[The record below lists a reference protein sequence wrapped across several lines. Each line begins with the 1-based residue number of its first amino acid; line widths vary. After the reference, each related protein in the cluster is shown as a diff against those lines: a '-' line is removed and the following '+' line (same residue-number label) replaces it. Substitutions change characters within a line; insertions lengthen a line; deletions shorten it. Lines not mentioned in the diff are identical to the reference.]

1 MPEEGRVRALLN
13 REMIMKHAWLLLI
26 LFSVGCA
33 VREPIAGRAD
43 PYRPHQVNFADPDL
57 ANKTAIAPPMTER
70 RNGLLYVTV
79 PVRSSVNRDL
89 HVDYRVTF
97 FNEQGTPIEGP
108 THWTSGPTLIANTP
122 SYIQFNSL
130 SANAADFQLD
140 LRYAQ

>member
-1 MPEEGRVRALLN
+1 M
-13 REMIMKHAWLLLI
+13 EMNMRLAVLSLI
-26 LFSVGCA
+26 LLAAGCA

-43 PYRPHQVNFADPDL
+43 PYQRHQVNFADPDL
-57 ANKTAIAPPMTER
+57 ANKTAVSPPMTER

-97 FNEQGTPIEGP
+97 FNENGTPIEGP
-108 THWTSGPTLIANTP
+108 GLWTAGPTLIANTP
-122 SYIQFNSL
+122 SYIQFNSMTG
-130 SANAADFQLD
+130 NAADFQLD

>member
-1 MPEEGRVRALLN
+1 
-13 REMIMKHAWLLLI
+13 MKYLI
-26 LFSVGCA
+26 LTSMLLSLGCA

-43 PYRPHQVNFADPDL
+43 PYRAHQVNFADPDL
-57 ANKTAIAPPMTER
+57 ANKTAVSPPMTER

-97 FNEQGTPIEGP
+97 FNQDGIPIEGP
-108 THWTSGPTLIANTP
+108 GSWTSGPTLIANTP

-130 SANAADFQLD
+130 SGNASDFQLD

>member
-1 MPEEGRVRALLN
+1 MRSAVLC
-13 REMIMKHAWLLLI
+13 LI
-26 LFSVGCA
+26 LLTAGCA
-33 VREPIAGRAD
+33 VRPPIAGRAD
-43 PYRPHQVNFADPDL
+43 PYQHHQVNFADPDL
-57 ANKTAIAPPMTER
+57 VNKTAVSPAMTER

-97 FNEQGTPIEGP
+97 FNENGVPIEGP
-108 THWTSGPTLIANTP
+108 GNWTSGPTLIANTP

-130 SANAADFQLD
+130 TGNAADFQLD

>member
-1 MPEEGRVRALLN
+1 MKYAIFTLTLLS
-13 REMIMKHAWLLLI
+13 L
-26 LFSVGCA
+26 GCA

-43 PYRPHQVNFADPDL
+43 PYRAHQVNFADPDL
-57 ANKTAIAPPMTER
+57 ANKTAVAPPMTER

-97 FNEQGTPIEGP
+97 FNQDGMPIEGP
-108 THWTSGPTLIANTP
+108 GNWTSGPTLIANTP

-130 SANAADFQLD
+130 TANASDFQLD

>member
-1 MPEEGRVRALLN
+1 
-13 REMIMKHAWLLLI
+13 MKYAILTLMLI
-26 LFSVGCA
+26 SLGCA
-33 VREPIAGRAD
+33 VRKPIAGRAD
-43 PYRPHQVNFADPDL
+43 PYQRHQVNFADPDL
-57 ANKTAIAPPMTER
+57 ANKTAVSPPMTER

-97 FNEQGTPIEGP
+97 FNQNGIPIEGP
-108 THWTSGPTLIANTP
+108 GNWTSGPTLIANTP

-130 SANAADFQLD
+130 NGNAADFQLD

>member
-1 MPEEGRVRALLN
+1 MKYAILSLMLLS
-13 REMIMKHAWLLLI
+13 L
-26 LFSVGCA
+26 GCA

-43 PYRPHQVNFADPDL
+43 PYRAHQVNFADPDL
-57 ANKTAIAPPMTER
+57 ANRTAVAPPIVER

-97 FNEQGTPIEGP
+97 FNENGVPIEGP
-108 THWTSGPTLIANTP
+108 GNWTSGPTLIANTP
-122 SYIQFNSL
+122 SYIQFNSI
-130 SANAADFQLD
+130 SGNAADFQLD

>member
-1 MPEEGRVRALLN
+1 MKYAILTLMLLS
-13 REMIMKHAWLLLI
+13 L
-26 LFSVGCA
+26 GCA

-43 PYRPHQVNFADPDL
+43 PYPAHQVNFADPDL
-57 ANKTAIAPPMTER
+57 ANKTAVSPPRTER

-97 FNEQGTPIEGP
+97 FNENGVPIEGP
-108 THWTSGPTLIANTP
+108 GNWTSGPTLIANTP
-122 SYIQFNSL
+122 SYIQFNSI
-130 SANAADFQLD
+130 SGNAADFQLD

>member
-1 MPEEGRVRALLN
+1 MRYLGAV
-13 REMIMKHAWLLLI
+13 LI
-26 LFSVGCA
+26 LITTGCA

-43 PYRPHQVNFADPDL
+43 PYRPHQINFADPDL
-57 ANKTAIAPPMTER
+57 ANKTAVDVPRTER

-97 FNEQGTPIEGP
+97 FDENGIPIEGP
-108 THWTSGPTLIANTP
+108 TLWTSGPTLIANTP
-122 SYIQFNSL
+122 SYIQFNSI
-130 SANAADFQLD
+130 SGNAANFQLD